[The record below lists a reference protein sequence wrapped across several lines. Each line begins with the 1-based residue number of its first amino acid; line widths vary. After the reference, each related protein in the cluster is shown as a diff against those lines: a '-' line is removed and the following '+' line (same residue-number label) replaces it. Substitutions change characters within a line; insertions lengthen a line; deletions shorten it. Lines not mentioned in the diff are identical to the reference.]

1 MPKRTKNSSRSAKS
15 WEELKSP
22 SETTSSLTSH
32 ALMIAN
38 MNGCEVWRQNNHATR
53 GRKFIGMDGLS
64 DVIGVCK
71 RTGIFLAFE
80 IKGPGDKLSKAQIKF
95 LDLVNK
101 SGGIGIEVRNSREFT
116 KIFLELIREKRSLV
130 PVIKTVTE

>member
-1 MPKRTKNSSRSAKS
+1 MPRRTKNSTRSAKQ
-15 WEELKSP
+15 WEALKQP
-22 SETTSSLTSH
+22 SETTSSLTKH
-32 ALMIAN
+32 VLVIAN
-38 MNGCEVWRQNNHATR
+38 MNGCEAWRQNNHATR

-64 DVIGVCK
+64 DVIGICK

>member
-1 MPKRTKNSSRSAKS
+1 MPRKTKNSSRSAKQ

-22 SETTSSLTSH
+22 SETTSSLTKH
-32 ALMIAN
+32 VLMITN
-38 MNGCEVWRQNNHATR
+38 MSGCEVWRQNNHATR

-64 DVIGVCK
+64 DEIGICK
-71 RTGIFLAFE
+71 QTGIFLAFE

-101 SGGIGIEVRNSREFT
+101 SGGIGMEVRDSREFT
-116 KIFLELIREKRSLV
+116 KIFLERLREKRRLV
-130 PVIKTVTE
+130 SVIKTVKE